1 MARRSLVES
10 CAGEWSRYF
19 HLPAACDLEVLHA
32 RFVAH
37 RFARHAHDYF
47 VVGYIESG
55 VQAFRYRRARHVTGA
70 GQVFFV
76 NAGEMHTGEAARTQG
91 YVYRTMY
98 PRAALLE
105 QVAYDVTGARALPS
119 FDAAVVGDR
128 KLAELLRRFH
138 CALADGAAS
147 LLIESSLHDAL
158 AHLILSHTSCRRT
171 SARIGRERPGV
182 SRAREYIHSHFAID
196 VSLHEL
202 AKVASLS
209 PFHLAR
215 SFEREVGQ
223 PPHAYLDRVRIE
235 RARALLD
242 AGTSI
247 ADAATAVGYADQSH
261 LTRRFK
267 RLLGITPG
275 QFARERRSTEHEAGA
290 RRVPSNRAGVAS

>member
-10 CAGEWSRYF
+10 CAGEWSRYY
-19 HLPAACDLEVLHA
+19 HLPGACDLEVLHA

-47 VVGYIESG
+47 VVGYVESG
-55 VQAFRYRRARHVTGA
+55 VQAYRYRRARHVTGA
-70 GQVFFV
+70 GQTFFV
-76 NAGEMHTGEAARTQG
+76 NAGEMHTGEPAGVRG

-105 QVAYDVTGARALPS
+105 QIALDITGTRTLPS
-119 FDAAVVGDR
+119 FEAAVVGDR
-128 KLAELLRRFH
+128 KLAELLKRFH
-138 CALADGAAS
+138 RALSQAAPR

-158 AHLILSHTSCRRT
+158 AHLIAGHTSCRRA
-171 SARIGRERPGV
+171 SDKVGRERPGV
-182 SRAREYIHSHFAID
+182 RRAREYIHSHFASD
-196 VSLHEL
+196 VSLREL
-202 AKVASLS
+202 ARAASLS

-223 PPHAYLDRVRIE
+223 PPHAYLDLVRLQH
-235 RARALLD
+235 ARALLD
-242 AGTSI
+242 AGTRI
-247 ADAATAVGYADQSH
+247 AEAATAVGYADQSH

-275 QFARERRSTEHEAGA
+275 EFARERSE
-290 RRVPSNRAGVAS
+290 RRCSERW